1 MSKSNINIPA
11 KNGQLLKSLGIE
23 TLGSMMTPIIKI
35 GEELP
40 SQASQVFSTAEDN
53 QSAVTVHVLMGT
65 AKKEPKNKWDRF
77 FSLTPQELAKD
88 CESLGEFNITGIDRA
103 PRGVPQIEVTFKVD
117 KNGNLTVTAQEKKS
131 SSKPYKIKFQNSEK
145 KDSDNSPK
153 INSSGTCFLIN
164 NQGIVLTNSHVV
176 GNNKQMTVIREGEEY
191 TAKLMARDD
200 VNDLAILKTKIKNK
214 AHFPLSTSDAKRID
228 KITAIGFGFG
238 KRFSSDVKVT
248 SGIVSSLAGVANN
261 YSHFQIDASIQVGNS
276 GGPVLDKSNSVVG
289 IIVSKLNTETAYRES
304 GTIAENVNFA
314 IKIST
319 AKQFLDSNDIA
330 YKSNNADIKKNNINK
345 IIDSSVLFI
354 HD

>member
-1 MSKSNINIPA
+1 MSKSNINIPT
-11 KNGQLLKSLGIE
+11 KNGELLTSLGIE
-23 TLGSMMTPIIKI
+23 TLGSVMTKVIKI

-53 QSAVTVHVLMGT
+53 QSAVTIHVLMGT
-65 AKKEPKNKWDRF
+65 FEMASDN
-77 FSLTPQELAKD
+77 
-88 CESLGEFNITGIDRA
+88 ESLGQFNITGIPKA
-103 PRGVPQIEVTFKVD
+103 PRGTPQIEVTFQID
-117 KNGNLTVTAQEKKS
+117 IDGNLTVTACEKKTSLFGFGES
-131 SSKPYKIKFQNSEK
+131 SYSKPYKIQFQGSEK
-145 KDSDNSPK
+145 KDSDNRPK
-153 INSSGTCFLIN
+153 IKSSGTCFLIN

-176 GNNKQMTVIREGEEY
+176 GNNKQMTVIRKGEEY
-191 TAKLMARDD
+191 TATLMARDD

-214 AHFPLSTSDAKRID
+214 AHFPLSTADAKRID

-238 KRFSSDVKVT
+238 KKFSSDVKVT
-248 SGIVSSLAGVANN
+248 SGIVSSLAGIANN
-261 YSHFQIDASIQVGNS
+261 YSQFQIDASIQVGNS
-276 GGPVLDKSNSVVG
+276 GGPVLGKSNSVVG
-289 IIVSKLNTETAYRES
+289 IIVSKLNTETAYIES